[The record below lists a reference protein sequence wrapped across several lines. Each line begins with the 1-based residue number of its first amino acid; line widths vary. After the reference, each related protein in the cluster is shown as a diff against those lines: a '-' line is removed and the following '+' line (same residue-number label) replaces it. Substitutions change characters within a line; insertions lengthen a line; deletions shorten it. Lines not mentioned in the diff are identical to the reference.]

1 LIVLTQKDFHK
12 KPTAEQG
19 TMIDFEARLSKIE
32 TDVAAMKEKVSF
44 FTVIY
49 EKFDKTLE
57 KLDERQNDDRKEM
70 QAMIDELRT
79 DLVQEMKSLRE
90 DMAEQHNIEKK
101 KIEDLNKWRWLVMGG
116 AVVVGWIISKLGLP
130 FSVK

>member
-1 LIVLTQKDFHK
+1 
-12 KPTAEQG
+12 
-19 TMIDFEARLSKIE
+19 MIDFEARLSKLE

-57 KLDERQNDDRKEM
+57 KLDERQNDDRKEL
-70 QAMIDELRT
+70 QAMMDELRT
-79 DLVQEMKSLRE
+79 DIVQEMKALRE
-90 DMAEQHNIEKK
+90 DMAAQHNVEKQ

-116 AVVVGWIISKLGLP
+116 AVVVGWIISRLGLP
-130 FSVK
+130 FEIK

>member
-1 LIVLTQKDFHK
+1 
-12 KPTAEQG
+12 
-19 TMIDFEARLSKIE
+19 MIDFEARLSKIE

-57 KLDERQNDDRKEM
+57 KLDERQNDDRKELQSM
-70 QAMIDELRT
+70 MDELRT
-79 DLVQEMKSLRE
+79 DIVQEMKSLRE
-90 DMAEQHNIEKK
+90 DMAAQHAVEKQ
-101 KIEDLNKWRWLVMGG
+101 KIEDLNKWRWFVMGG

-130 FSVK
+130 FEIK

>member
-1 LIVLTQKDFHK
+1 
-12 KPTAEQG
+12 
-19 TMIDFEARLSKIE
+19 MIDFEARLSKIE

-57 KLDERQNDDRKEM
+57 KLDERQNDDRKEL
-70 QAMIDELRT
+70 QAMMDELRT

-90 DMAEQHNIEKK
+90 EMASQHEAEKK
-101 KIEDLNKWRWLVMGG
+101 KIEELNKWRWFVLGG
-116 AVVVGWIISKLGLP
+116 AAVIGWIISKLGLP
-130 FSVK
+130 FSIK

>member
-1 LIVLTQKDFHK
+1 
-12 KPTAEQG
+12 
-19 TMIDFEARLSKIE
+19 MIDFEARLNKIE

-57 KLDERQNDDRKEM
+57 KLDERTIEDRKELQSM
-70 QAMIDELRT
+70 MDGLRV
-79 DLVQEMKSLRE
+79 DLLQEIKALRE
-90 DMAEQHNIEKK
+90 DMAEQHDIEKK

-116 AVVVGWIISKLGLP
+116 AVVIGWILSKLGLP
-130 FSVK
+130 FEVK

>member
-1 LIVLTQKDFHK
+1 
-12 KPTAEQG
+12 
-19 TMIDFEARLSKIE
+19 MIDFEARLIKIE

-57 KLDERQNDDRKEM
+57 KLDERTIEDRKELQSM
-70 QAMIDELRT
+70 VDELRV
-79 DLVQEMKSLRE
+79 DLLQEIKALRE
-90 DMAEQHNIEKK
+90 DMAAQHAVEKQ

-116 AVVVGWIISKLGLP
+116 AVVIGWILSRLGLP
-130 FSVK
+130 FEIK

>member
-1 LIVLTQKDFHK
+1 
-12 KPTAEQG
+12 
-19 TMIDFEARLSKIE
+19 MIDFEARLSKLE

-57 KLDERQNDDRKEM
+57 KLDERQNEDRKEL
-70 QAMIDELRT
+70 QAMMDELRT
-79 DLVQEMKSLRE
+79 DIVQEMKALRE
-90 DMAEQHNIEKK
+90 DMAAQHNVEKQ

-116 AVVVGWIISKLGLP
+116 AVVVGWIVSKLGLP
-130 FSVK
+130 FEIK

>member
-1 LIVLTQKDFHK
+1 
-12 KPTAEQG
+12 
-19 TMIDFEARLSKIE
+19 MIDFEARLSKME

-57 KLDERQNDDRKEM
+57 KLDERQNDDRKEL
-70 QAMIDELRT
+70 QAMMDELRT
-79 DLVQEMKSLRE
+79 DIVQEMKSLRE
-90 DMAEQHNIEKK
+90 DMAAQHAVEKQ

-116 AVVVGWIISKLGLP
+116 AVVIGWIISKLGLP
-130 FSVK
+130 FEIK